1 MPFFVRGKLFKLDKD
16 TPPPEWLK
24 SSRDWA
30 ATLTERGYSGLEIG
44 GQLPELV
51 VFNPS
56 DLIRATPPKA
66 VSPDAVRYT
75 AKPASWDKTGK
86 SWVIMDAETGTDTGG
101 VMSKKDAEDLVTAL
115 SKAKSAKPNN

>member
-1 MPFFVRGKLFKLDKD
+1 M
-16 TPPPEWLK
+16 K

-115 SKAKSAKPNN
+115 SKAKSAKPKN